1 MGGSKSPLIYP
12 PPSVPQNLSPEV
24 SKIAQFDGCD
34 TLNTDGDTFDE
45 ESDDS
50 VNKTHDEAYSEAIPV
65 NLFPIPGQ
73 HIEPN
78 KPLKFDVHQH
88 ADISSPLPLRQA

>member
-1 MGGSKSPLIYP
+1 M
-12 PPSVPQNLSPEV
+12 
-24 SKIAQFDGCD
+24 KI
-34 TLNTDGDTFDE
+34 
-45 ESDDS
+45 DDS

-88 ADISSPLPLRQA
+88 ADISSPLPLCLLLNARSIYNKPDNLTELLNTIFPDICMISESLKGKEIDWKIS